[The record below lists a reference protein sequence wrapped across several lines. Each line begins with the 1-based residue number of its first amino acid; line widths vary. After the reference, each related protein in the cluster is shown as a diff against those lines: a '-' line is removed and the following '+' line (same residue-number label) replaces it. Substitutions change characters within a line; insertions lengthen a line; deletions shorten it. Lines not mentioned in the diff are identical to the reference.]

1 MRLLDRY
8 LLREFLIPLGYCVLG
23 FLIFWLSSDLLS
35 ELDDYQEKGLSAVEV
50 GRLYMSKTPE
60 LLVVVIPIALL
71 LALLY
76 ALTNHARHQELTAM
90 RAAGVSIWRICAPY
104 LAVGFIASL
113 ALLALNEL
121 WVPQSSERVYAILNR
136 RESPKQ
142 MDQGNWQLNLTFR
155 NGRDGRIWNIEAYN
169 VDTAEMKTPHVSW
182 QLPDGTQHSLRAGS
196 AIRTN
201 GMWVFHDVQEFT
213 WSPGKD
219 FDPASKSVEALAIP
233 EFSETPEQIKSEI
246 KIRRVT
252 SVQAAK
258 EPHLSIKE
266 IANYIRLHPRLSSRN
281 HALLYTQWHARLAW
295 PWTCLVVVLI
305 AIPFGAPSGRRN
317 VFAGVAS
324 SVFICFLFFI
334 LLRFGLALGTG
345 GRLPPWIAAWSP
357 NLLFGAAGV
366 LITTRIR

>member
-23 FLIFWLSSDLLS
+23 FLIFWLSFDLLS
-35 ELDDYQEKGLSAVEV
+35 ELGDYQEKGLSAGEIA
-50 GRLYMSKTPE
+50 RLYVSKTPE

-71 LALLY
+71 LAVLY

-90 RAAGVSIWRICAPY
+90 RAAGISVWRICAPY
-104 LAVGFIASL
+104 LAIGLICSV
-113 ALLALNEL
+113 ALLVLNEL
-121 WVPQSSERVYAILNR
+121 WVPQSSERVNAILNR
-136 RESPKQ
+136 RESSKQ
-142 MDQGNWQLNLTFR
+142 LDQANWQLNLTFR

-169 VDTAEMKTPHVSW
+169 LDTAEMKTPHVSW
-182 QLPDGTQHSLRAGS
+182 QLPDGTQHSLIAGY

-201 GMWVFHDVQEFT
+201 GIWVFHDVQEFT
-213 WSPGKD
+213 YSQGKD
-219 FDPASKSVEALAIP
+219 FDPASKSVKTLAVP

-252 SVQAAK
+252 NVQAAK
-258 EPHLSIKE
+258 EPRLSISE
-266 IANYIRLHPRLSSRN
+266 ISNYLGLHPSLSPRN

-305 AIPFGAPSGRRN
+305 AIPFGVPSGRGN
-317 VFAGVAS
+317 VFVGVAS
-324 SVFICFLFFI
+324 SVVICFLFFI

-345 GRLPPWIAAWSP
+345 GQLPPGIAAWFP
-357 NLLFGAAGV
+357 NFLFGATGIW
-366 LITTRIR
+366 ITSRIR